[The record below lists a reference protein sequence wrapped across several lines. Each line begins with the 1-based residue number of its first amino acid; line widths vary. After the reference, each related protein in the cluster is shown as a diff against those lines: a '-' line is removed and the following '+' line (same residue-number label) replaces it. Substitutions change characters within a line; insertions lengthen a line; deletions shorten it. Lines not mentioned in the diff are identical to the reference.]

1 MRGLDAKQPKLV
13 AAVVATMKEIVQAYG
28 VQVLSDLKSVIA
40 SVKRIFAHSDKT
52 ARAEGSLL
60 AQALYQYVGP
70 ALTPSL
76 SDLKPVQLKELQE
89 TFASIDASGTPGGA
103 GRPTRFTRVKA
114 REMEAQAAQPASTAE
129 VAIESAPEPIDPLAF
144 IDAAEV
150 SKVFPGDFL
159 ESMASTKWK
168 DKQEACLAVMAT
180 LETSPKVK
188 DDSRLSEYAQALAKK
203 MSDTN
208 VVVVTVAANLIAA
221 LCRAVED
228 KGFGKYRQTLVAPIL
243 DRTKERKATVIE
255 ALAAALDAIFAVTS
269 LGENLED
276 VVSALGN
283 KNPQVKEQA
292 LRFLARCL
300 STTKTQPSKN
310 ELKTIAEAQ
319 VKHLGESVEP
329 VRGAAAEGL
338 GALMKIFGE
347 RALNPYMDGVNDL
360 QKAKVMEAFE
370 AASVACKAGAS
381 SAPVARAQA
390 AAPTS
395 APTPA
400 PRPVAAAAA
409 APRPVMGS
417 ATPKRVVEKPAV
429 AAAPVA
435 VAPTARFAAK
445 KPPPPAAKPAAA
457 SSAST
462 KAKAAAQ
469 PVDAPVVYN
478 YGQED
483 AEARAQDI
491 IPAEIRSGLS
501 DAAWKTRLECAENL
515 LQWTQSNEIESEL
528 LVRFLA
534 KTPGWNEKIAQ
545 VSSKSY
551 EILLKTAESNPTFGK
566 ASAALA
572 IPALSEKLGDIKLKK
587 PAGDALIAFAEKT
600 SLGFVLA
607 QSESTHL
614 LFGS

>member
-13 AAVVATMKEIVQAYG
+13 ASAVSMMKEIVQAYG

-40 SVKRIFAHSDKT
+40 SLKKIFAHADKT
-52 ARAEGSLL
+52 VRAEGSSL

-76 SDLKPVQLKELQE
+76 NDLKPVQLKELTE
-89 TFASIDASGTPGGA
+89 TFAAIDASGTAGGA
-103 GRPTRFTRVKA
+103 GRPTRFTRAKA
-114 REMEAQAAQPASTAE
+114 REMEAQSAEPASSAGTAVE
-129 VAIESAPEPIDPLAF
+129 KAPEPIDPLAF
-144 IDAAEV
+144 VDAAEI
-150 SKVFPGDFL
+150 STVFPADFL
-159 ESMASTKWK
+159 EAMAATKWK
-168 DKQEACLAVMAT
+168 DKQEACLAVLAA
-180 LETSPKVK
+180 LELSPKVK
-188 DDSRLSEYAQALAKK
+188 DDPRLAEYAQALGKK

-221 LCRAVED
+221 LCRAVEG
-228 KGFGKYRQTLVAPIL
+228 KGFGKYRNVLVTPIL

-255 ALAAALDAIFAVTS
+255 ALAGALDAIFAVTS

-276 VVSALGN
+276 IVAALGN

-292 LRFLARCL
+292 LRFLARAL
-300 STTKTQPSKN
+300 STTKSQPSKT

-319 VKHLGESVEP
+319 IAHLGESVEP
-329 VRGAAAEGL
+329 VRAAAAEGL

-347 RALNPYMDGVNDL
+347 RALNPFMDGVNDL
-360 QKAKVMEAFE
+360 QKAKVQEAFQ
-370 AASVACKAGAS
+370 AANVTCKAGAAPLARAPAPAS
-381 SAPVARAQA
+381 APAPAPVA
-390 AAPTS
+390 S
-395 APTPA
+395 A
-400 PRPVAAAAA
+400 PRPAAA
-409 APRPVMGS
+409 APRPAFGG
-417 ATPKRVVEKPAV
+417 ATPKRVPEKPAAASAPAV
-429 AAAPVA
+429 AAP
-435 VAPTARFAAK
+435 PARFAAK

-457 SSAST
+457 PSANKS
-462 KAKAAAQ
+462 KAATAA
-469 PVDAPVVYN
+469 PSADTPVVYK

-483 AEARAQDI
+483 AEARAQEI
-491 IPAEIRSGLS
+491 IPAEIRTGLS
-501 DAAWKTRLECAENL
+501 DAAWKVRLECAENL
-515 LQWTQSNEIESEL
+515 LQWVESNEIDAEL

-545 VSSKSY
+545 VSSKSF

-587 PAGDALIAFAEKT
+587 PAGDALTVFAEKT

-607 QSESTHL
+607 QSE
-614 LFGS
+614 